1 MEITVTRC
9 TRLDAD
15 RAVVHVVVDDISIK
29 SLWVV
34 GRASGKPR
42 VSWPE
47 TKRGHPIVEAAPA
60 LRARIDKLV
69 LDAVDDPLDDL
80 LNS

>member
-1 MEITVTRC
+1 VEIIVTRC
-9 TRLDAD
+9 TKLDAD
-15 RAVVHVVVDDISIK
+15 RAVVHVLVDDISIN

-60 LRARIDKLV
+60 LRARIDKMV
-69 LDAVDDPLDDL
+69 LAAVDDPLEAVLDF
-80 LNS
+80 